1 MTQLHPT
8 STRQRIQ
15 YLDILRGIAILFI
28 LLANIHFASGYIF
41 LSDADKTSF
50 SGVWLDKVLEYILH
64 IFIEKKFYTIF
75 SMLFGMGFAL
85 QFEKTEQNNRS
96 FVPFFSRRMLVL
108 LLFGALHLFFIW
120 IGDILNLYALLGFF
134 LILFRNC
141 SDRQL
146 LKWAVIMTIL
156 PIVHFILMAATETY
170 YPFEIILF
178 VQKYWDAQ
186 GWPTSDWMNI
196 GREIGEPLYY
206 LRLSD
211 LGVYIE
217 TTNHMALFR
226 WADYLI
232 EGRPFKVFACFL
244 VGVWAGRKILHADL
258 LSNTVLLK
266 KIVFWGFL
274 IGLPMNAIML
284 IAGELGGVWMA
295 AKEIAHIFGVIP
307 LASAYAASIALWI
320 QKRPQSLQWFAPV
333 GRMALTNY
341 VLQSFVFMTIFYGCG
356 LGYAG
361 YIEFW
366 KVILIALGIF
376 GLQVIGSMIW
386 LQYFKYGPLEWIWR
400 QLTYGRWIPN
410 KK

>member
-1 MTQLHPT
+1 MSQLYPT
-8 STRQRIQ
+8 STQQRIQ

-28 LLANIHFASGYIF
+28 LIANVHFASGYIF
-41 LSDADKTSF
+41 LSDVDKISFTALSLDKT
-50 SGVWLDKVLEYILH
+50 LEYILH

-75 SMLFGMGFAL
+75 SMLFGIGFAL
-85 QFEKTEQNNRS
+85 QFEKAKQNNRS
-96 FVPFFSRRMLVL
+96 FVPFFSRRMLIL
-108 LLFGALHLFFIW
+108 LLFGVLHLFFIW
-120 IGDILNLYALLGFF
+120 IGDILNLYALLGVL
-134 LILFRNC
+134 LIFFRNC

-156 PIVHFILMAATETY
+156 PIVHFIFMVVTENY
-170 YPFEIILF
+170 YPFQIILF
-178 VQKYWDAQ
+178 VQEYWDEQ
-186 GWPTSDWMNI
+186 SWPTSDWMEI
-196 GREIGEPLYY
+196 GREIGQPLYY
-206 LRLSD
+206 LQLSD
-211 LGVYIE
+211 LTTYVE

-226 WADYLI
+226 WADYLL

-244 VGVWAGRKILHADL
+244 VGVWAGRKILQANL

-266 KIVFWGFL
+266 KIAVWGFA
-274 IGLPMNAIML
+274 IGLPMNIMML
-284 IAGELGGVWMA
+284 IASQLGGVWMA
-295 AKEIAHIFGVIP
+295 AKEVAHIFGVIP
-307 LASAYAASIALWI
+307 LASAYAASIALWL

-341 VLQSFVFMTIFYGCG
+341 VLQSFAFMICFYGVG

-361 YIEFW
+361 NIEFW

-376 GLQVIGSMIW
+376 GIQVIFSKVW

-400 QLTYGRWIPN
+400 QLTYGRWIQN